1 MLHHHPINSL
11 FSTPGASFHKDHT
24 SRVPRKPDGLFS
36 NVSKIDHSFDGLF
49 SNVSKIDH
57 SFPIAVLTLDILVSN
72 VASFF

>member
-11 FSTPGASFHKDHT
+11 LSMPGASFHKDHT
-24 SRVPRKPDGLFS
+24 SRVPRKSDGLFF
-36 NVSKIDHSFDGLF
+36 NVSK
-49 SNVSKIDH
+49 VDH